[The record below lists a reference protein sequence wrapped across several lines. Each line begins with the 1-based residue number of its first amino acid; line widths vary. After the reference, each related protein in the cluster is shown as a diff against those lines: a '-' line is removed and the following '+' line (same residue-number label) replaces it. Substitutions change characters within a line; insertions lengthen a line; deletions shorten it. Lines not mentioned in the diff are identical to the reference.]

1 MTARAPAPHPP
12 PTEAERAASRRMAIA
27 LRSAEF
33 SACGE
38 YRERLDRWWSDRP
51 RALVCGCNPSQA
63 GMEKNDPTIHAVAA
77 LTAHLPVGGF
87 TMANW
92 SPRISTD
99 PDGFHRWRLALLHA
113 DEPAYA
119 AIRDANLARLR
130 ALSADSAVRIVAWGN
145 LVPMGER
152 ETTLVLR
159 ALSLDG
165 LHPLYAFGLTGAGV
179 PKHPLARGKTRIAPG
194 TPLTLWRPATHA
206 LAERGVRPSEA
217 TGAAHG

>member
-1 MTARAPAPHPP
+1 MARAPKPLPP
-12 PTEAERAASRRMAIA
+12 PTDDERIATRRMAVA
-27 LRSAEF
+27 MRSAEF
-33 SACGE
+33 SACGL

-51 RALVCGCNPSQA
+51 RALICGCNPSQA
-63 GMEKNDPTIHAVAA
+63 GAEKDDPTIHAVAA
-77 LTAHLPVGGF
+77 LTAHLSVGGF

-99 PDGFHRWRLALLHA
+99 PDAFHRWRLEMLHA

-130 ALSADSAVRIVAWGN
+130 ALSAEAAIRIVAWGN
-145 LVPMGER
+145 LVPNER

-165 LHPLYAFGLTGAGV
+165 LHPLYAFELTGAGT
-179 PKHPLARGKTRIAPG
+179 PKHPLARGKARIVPG
-194 TPLTLWRPATHA
+194 TPLTLWRPAT
-206 LAERGVRPSEA
+206 EDTSGR
-217 TGAAHG
+217 AA